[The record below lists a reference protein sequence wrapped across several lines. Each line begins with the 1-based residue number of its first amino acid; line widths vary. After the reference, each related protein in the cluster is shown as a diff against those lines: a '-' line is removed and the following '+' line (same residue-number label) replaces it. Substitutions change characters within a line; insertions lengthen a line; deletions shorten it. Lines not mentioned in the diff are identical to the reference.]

1 MSNLLI
7 KAAIRSLFVLTSRS
21 RAKQRAQRILENPMK
36 LAVRLSRENGSRSI
50 EVPPMRGADEDMR
63 KWSFYMILEHN
74 EIVNRSISATVRQ
87 LARGEPPGGPATID
101 PKTGVM
107 PSISAGEQQLPRFR
121 NSVNDHLKVVN
132 TLGRLRGTKTSPHPV
147 FGEFDAHK
155 WNCMF
160 SFHLNL
166 HLKKAEYD
174 IRTVKPIQIC
184 V

>member
-7 KAAIRSLFVLTSRS
+7 KAAIRSLFVLTSRD
-21 RAKQRAQRILENPMK
+21 RAKQQAQCILVNYMK
-36 LAVRLSRENGSRSI
+36 LAEGLSREDRSRSI
-50 EVPPMRGADEDMR
+50 EVPRMRGVDEDMR
-63 KWSFYMILEHN
+63 MWSFYMILEHN
-74 EIVNRSISATVRQ
+74 EIVNRSISATVQQ
-87 LARGEPPGGPATID
+87 LARGEPLGGSAAID

-132 TLGRLRGTKTSPHPV
+132 TLGRLRGTKTSPHPI

-166 HLKKAEYD
+166 HLKQAEYV
-174 IRTVKPIQIC
+174 IRTVKAIQIS